1 MLLGVV
7 AGVHSRS
14 ARCFDDTKTDS
25 RFERDIEFRY
35 CTVYTMYYNRG
46 IDLAANTG

>member
-1 MLLGVV
+1 MPLGVV
-7 AGVHSRS
+7 AGVYGRS
-14 ARCFDDTKTDS
+14 ARSFDDTNTDP
-25 RFERDIEFRY
+25 RLERDIEFRY